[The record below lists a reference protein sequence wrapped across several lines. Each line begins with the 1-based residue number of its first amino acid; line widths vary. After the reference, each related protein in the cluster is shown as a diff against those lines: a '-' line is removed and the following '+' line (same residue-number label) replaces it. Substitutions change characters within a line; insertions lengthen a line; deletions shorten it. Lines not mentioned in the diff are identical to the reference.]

1 MDKNDSEEFQ
11 DYCNMSAFFW
21 YADFP
26 GVVRV
31 IPNKILSLHTT
42 RSWDFL
48 HVKPDIVTGVLSRAQ
63 SGRGTI
69 IGIIDTG

>member
-1 MDKNDSEEFQ
+1 
-11 DYCNMSAFFW
+11 MSACLLN
-21 YADFP
+21 ADFP

-31 IPNKILSLHTT
+31 IPNKILSLLTT

-48 HVKPDIVTGVLSRAQ
+48 HVKQDIVTNVLSSAQ

-69 IGIIDTG
+69 IGNLAS